1 MYTYGSTADG
11 VERRLRCARCGLK
24 QNDNIANMTILGFS
38 ARIVGM
44 IGRPCKIDTV
54 AFRRPLTPVARAVL
68 LAAGAGDLS
77 QGWHEI
83 LAIYQ
88 HLHALGYRPGMRPEN
103 IRLVKK

>member
-1 MYTYGSTADG
+1 MAYNAIG
-11 VERRLRCARCGLK
+11 VT
-24 QNDNIANMTILGFS
+24 IA
-38 ARIVGM
+38 GM
-44 IGRPCKIDTV
+44 KGRPCKIDTI

-77 QGWHEI
+77 QGWNEI

-103 IRLVKK
+103 IALVKK